1 MGAVE
6 AVLMFTHAF
15 VRNAYLAG
23 TFIALASGCVGW
35 FVVARGQLFAGD
47 ALSHVA
53 FVGAIGAAVLGL
65 DERVGLFALTLA
77 VAGAMAALGRTGRP
91 DDAVIGTVFAWIL
104 GIGILLLTL
113 LSTSASGG
121 TGVSTANTLF
131 GSIYSLSSAA
141 SRLSAAI
148 ALAVTAA
155 LAIAARPLLLST
167 LDSVQAAARGV
178 PVKLLGAGILAAV
191 AVVTAEGTQAVGAL
205 LLLGLLSAPAGAAHK
220 LTWNPY
226 AGIALSGL
234 LAVAATWGGLAL
246 SYAIPSLP
254 ASSAIIGLATATF
267 AVAAV
272 IARLRGRSPGDG
284 GFWTARASGG
294 PASGADG
301 SRGPGR
307 RRIL

>member
-1 MGAVE
+1 
-6 AVLMFTHAF
+6 MFSHEF

-35 FVVARGQLFAGD
+35 FVVARAQLFAGD

-77 VAGAMAALGRTGRP
+77 VAAGIAVLGGRGRA

-104 GIGILLLTL
+104 GIGILLITL
-113 LSTSASGG
+113 LSTSSAGG
-121 TGVSTANTLF
+121 AGIATANTLF
-131 GSIYSLSSAA
+131 GSIYSLSAGA

-148 ALAVTAA
+148 ALTATAA
-155 LAIAARPLLLST
+155 VAFAARPLLLST
-167 LDSVQAAARGV
+167 VDPAQAAARGV
-178 PVKLLGAGILAAV
+178 PVGLLGAGLLVAL

-220 LTWNPY
+220 LATNPY
-226 AGIALSGL
+226 AGIALSGVI
-234 LAVAATWGGLAL
+234 AVVATWGGLAL

-254 ASSAIIGLATATF
+254 PSSAIIGLA
-267 AVAAV
+267 AAAFGISAL
-272 IARLRGRSPGDG
+272 IAQLRS
-284 GFWTARASGG
+284 
-294 PASGADG
+294 
-301 SRGPGR
+301 
-307 RRIL
+307 